1 MNTSRLL
8 FTCNLRKQK
17 RVRRIHIFVGRKF
30 HHQNASPYFPL
41 YMRCTILRYPSSIVS
56 ASSSRTLLQDQS
68 FDDFIRRLRPL
79 IHFQRSSIWIHFLIF
94 TITFCAI
101 NNINP
106 SSQNNRDTGFTNSLS
121 FLFYWF
127 TGNKLQKKSNS
138 LILKL
143 FLNWSTFPRFPTFY
157 SIQCACNIYHDFSR
171 NLADT

>member
-79 IHFQRSSIWIHFLIF
+79 IHFQRSSIWIHFLISM
-94 TITFCAI
+94 ITFCAI

-106 SSQNNRDTGFTNSLS
+106 SSQNNRDTNRD
-121 FLFYWF
+121 
-127 TGNKLQKKSNS
+127 LQTRLAFS
-138 LILKL
+138 
-143 FLNWSTFPRFPTFY
+143 
-157 SIQCACNIYHDFSR
+157 SIDSQIAEKI
-171 NLADT
+171 

>member
-79 IHFQRSSIWIHFLIF
+79 IHFQRSSIWIHFLISM
-94 TITFCAI
+94 ITFCAI

-106 SSQNNRDTGFTNSLS
+106 SSQNNRDTNRDLQTRLAFSSIDSPVTNCRK
-121 FLFYWF
+121 
-127 TGNKLQKKSNS
+127 N
-138 LILKL
+138 LIK
-143 FLNWSTFPRFPTFY
+143 P
-157 SIQCACNIYHDFSR
+157 IIH
-171 NLADT
+171 